1 PPPPNPGTGDPPA
14 PSPPAGEPL
23 ELSLRARLMRDRRLH
38 DVESHLPRDR
48 MPGVRPTIE
57 RGGGG
62 RSPDGALAS
71 TGRPVGASR
80 LELRALIEPDA
91 AMQENNHLIPRKESQ
106 GLSPAAD
113 PSAKAR
119 LRLEGS
125 SRRGPRIPRPERSRT
140 QYGAITPL
148 TWGKADQGV
157 RARM

>member
-1 PPPPNPGTGDPPA
+1 
-14 PSPPAGEPL
+14 
-23 ELSLRARLMRDRRLH
+23 
-38 DVESHLPRDR
+38 

-57 RGGGG
+57 RGGGR
-62 RSPDGALAS
+62 RSPDRALAS
-71 TGRPVGASR
+71 TGRHVGASR

-125 SRRGPRIPRPERSRT
+125 SRRGARGAPPPHSRNPH
-140 QYGAITPL
+140 GDNTPL
-148 TWGKADQGV
+148 Q
-157 RARM
+157 